1 MNPLYLQVVYL
12 SKLSMGEQALASLL
26 SILSSKEAILDQPS
40 VEDQS
45 ENVILPSPATRILAE
60 LKTR

>member
-1 MNPLYLQVVYL
+1 MNPLYLQVVFL
-12 SKLSMGEQALASLL
+12 SKLSMGEQAVASLL
-26 SILSSKEAILDQPS
+26 SILSSRETILDQPS